1 MKVTADEGTR
11 VVLPSAKPGD
21 SFDLQM
27 PVAGTFI
34 LTRLEP
40 VPPRPAVVRLEQRG
54 AFTVGVLDRPI
65 NEQTLQEALAEF
77 P

>member
-1 MKVTADEGTR
+1 MTVTADEGKR
-11 VVLPSAKPGD
+11 VVLPSAKPGE
-21 SFDLQM
+21 SFELQM

-40 VPPRPAVVRLEQRG
+40 VPPRPCDVRLEKRG

-65 NEQTLQEALAEF
+65 DERALQEALAEF